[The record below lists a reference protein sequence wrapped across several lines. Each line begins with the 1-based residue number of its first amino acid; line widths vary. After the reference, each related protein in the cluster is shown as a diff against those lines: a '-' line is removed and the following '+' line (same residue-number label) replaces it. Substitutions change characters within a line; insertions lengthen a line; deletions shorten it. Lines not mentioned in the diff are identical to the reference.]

1 MNMISLTQLDEIVK
15 AYLDEQ
21 KIANPSF
28 DATKQ
33 DITGLVN
40 KIIATITLDG
50 DYSEGLDDLSGFD
63 ATLGDTIEEYFENFV
78 SPEPF
83 DETGADNMAP
93 HRPSWQKPSYST
105 RLGKKTLPITV
116 DAVKYQNAFHDEAS
130 YVAFTNMIT
139 KRLYDSLELY
149 LNDLRRGLLGTVA
162 DKLIGQSSE
171 VAFSAASAYA
181 AGTHVKEGVVV
192 KDITANEFASW
203 DAAVTGGKAIA
214 LDLSTTMAKPTD
226 VETGE
231 AFIKSVKTYV
241 EKFGKPQQGY
251 SYNGNIAG
259 KAPTYK
265 LYINEGIMPSIEVD
279 TLSGAF
285 HEDKLGFGV
294 EVVKVKN
301 FGDSKAY
308 ALLADPRGIKL
319 HNNVRRATDD
329 KNGKGDFIN
338 YYIHDEETAFF
349 SPNVMMHAWKAE

>member
-1 MNMISLTQLDEIVK
+1 MNMVSLTQLDEIVK

-21 KIANPSF
+21 KIANPDF

-33 DITGLVN
+33 DVTGLVN

-63 ATLGDTIEEYFENFV
+63 TALGETIEEYFINFV

-83 DETGADNMAP
+83 DEDGTDNMKP
-93 HRPSWQKPSYST
+93 HRPSWQKPCYSS

-116 DAVKYQNAFHDEAS
+116 DAIKYQSAFHDEGT

-149 LNDLRRGLLGTVA
+149 LNGLRRNLLGTVA

-171 VAFSAASAYA
+171 VAFSAASTYA
-181 AGTHVKEGVVV
+181 AGTHCAEGVVV
-192 KDITANEFASW
+192 KDITANEFANW
-203 DAAVTGGKAIA
+203 AAAVKGGKAVA
-214 LDLSTTMAKPTD
+214 LDLSTTLAIPSD

-241 EKFGKPQQGY
+241 EKFAKPQQGY

-259 KAPTYK
+259 KAPVYK
-265 LYINEGIMPSIEVD
+265 LYINDGIMPSIEVD
-279 TLSGAF
+279 TLAGAF

-294 EVVKVKN
+294 EVVRVKN

-319 HNNVRRATDD
+319 HNDVRRATDD
-329 KNGKGDFIN
+329 KNGKGDFVN
-338 YYIHDEETAFF
+338 YYIHDEETAFW
-349 SPNVMMHAWKAE
+349 SPNVMMHAWVAA